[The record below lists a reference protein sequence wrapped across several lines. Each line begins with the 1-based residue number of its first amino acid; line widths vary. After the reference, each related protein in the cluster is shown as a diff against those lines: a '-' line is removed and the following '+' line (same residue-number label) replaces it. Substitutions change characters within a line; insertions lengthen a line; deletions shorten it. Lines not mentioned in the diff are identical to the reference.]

1 MNEIRTI
8 KSAAIVV
15 ERAEDGRPFFKL
27 PDGFELP
34 EGKLQIRQDGE
45 RLIVEAEKKKQ
56 SLRELL
62 DSWGP
67 LTHEE
72 WPDIDDSDLG
82 PLRDVKL

>member
-8 KSAAIVV
+8 KSATITV
-15 ERAEDGRPFFKL
+15 EHSEDGRPFFKL
-27 PDGFELP
+27 PDGFNLP

-45 RLIVEAEKKKQ
+45 RLIVEAESKKP

-62 DSWGP
+62 DSWEP
-67 LTHEE
+67 LTSEE

-82 PLRDVKL
+82 PLRDVKP